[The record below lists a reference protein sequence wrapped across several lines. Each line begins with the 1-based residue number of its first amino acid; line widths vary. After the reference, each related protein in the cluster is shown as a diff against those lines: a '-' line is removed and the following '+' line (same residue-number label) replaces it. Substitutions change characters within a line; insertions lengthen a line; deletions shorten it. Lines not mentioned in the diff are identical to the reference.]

1 MPVFDAKNLGSQFE
15 GQAMLAAILHPTRI
29 AQTRALTH
37 GRQRADR
44 AAAMAD
50 PMTIEPR
57 YPVGA
62 GTLTPTQI
70 ASS

>member
-15 GQAMLAAILHPTRI
+15 GQALLAAILHPTRT

-37 GRQRADR
+37 GRQRSER
-44 AAAMAD
+44 AAIMAD
-50 PMTIEPR
+50 PMTIEHR
-57 YPVGA
+57 FPVGA
-62 GTLTPTQI
+62 GTLTPTPI